1 MAVNTHGRESNS
13 QIMDLL
19 RTKRSADCEQSCNNI
34 ARNSLCPWH
43 YQLDIDYLRRPVALH
58 VAVCDSEI
66 PRSGQ
71 HQGLKCKSINRD
83 INVRRQ
89 TINQHFTWTTE
100 TIHVGCTAVFD
111 CVSC

>member
-1 MAVNTHGRESNS
+1 MAVTTHGRESNS

-19 RTKRSADCEQSCNNI
+19 RPKRSADCEQSCHNI
-34 ARNSLCPWH
+34 ARNAICPWH

-66 PRSGQ
+66 PRYGQ

-89 TINQHFTWTTE
+89 TINQQFAWTTE

>member
-1 MAVNTHGRESNS
+1 MTVNTHGRESNS

-89 TINQHFTWTTE
+89 TIDQKFTWTTE

-111 CVSC
+111 CDSC